1 MRASRQTALPLHQYW
16 LAASEA
22 SWRLTKYICRAQ
34 FPTFGDYGHVLVDVV
49 HYQDIRSGGLQQK
62 RVDGATCQQSRAC
75 FRTLPC
81 SVIAAA
87 YHSHAFGAS
96 RKRSITQRH
105 IRDATR
111 AGNRPLK
118 SGTVHASLIFSPLSL
133 KTTTSLDPLVGKQGD
148 EKSEHQGD
156 GPNR

>member
-49 HYQDIRSGGLQQK
+49 HYQDIRSG
-62 RVDGATCQQSRAC
+62 
-75 FRTLPC
+75 
-81 SVIAAA
+81 
-87 YHSHAFGAS
+87 FGAS